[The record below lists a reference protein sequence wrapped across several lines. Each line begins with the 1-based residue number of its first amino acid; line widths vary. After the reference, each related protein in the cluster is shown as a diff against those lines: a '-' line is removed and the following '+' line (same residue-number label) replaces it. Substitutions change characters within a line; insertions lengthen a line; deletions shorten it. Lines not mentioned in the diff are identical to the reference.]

1 MVSIRPSPQT
11 NIVSSEDDLIP
22 FYNFLQFK
30 KYNEKT
36 LLDVIEQHHYFSD
49 FKQIIKKANMEYIL
63 DYGGNNFTLF
73 VPINSDEFSRLHNNI
88 DIGLA
93 RQIVKNVMIN
103 RKIPSELLKD
113 SSSCDFVTN
122 DPLNKLY
129 VQIIDNELYINN
141 HSKIIRTDIIATN
154 GIIHVVDK
162 IIWPVFLS

>member
-1 MVSIRPSPQT
+1 
-11 NIVSSEDDLIP
+11 
-22 FYNFLQFK
+22 
-30 KYNEKT
+30 
-36 LLDVIEQHHYFSD
+36 
-49 FKQIIKKANMEYIL
+49 
-63 DYGGNNFTLF
+63 
-73 VPINSDEFSRLHNNI
+73 
-88 DIGLA
+88 
-93 RQIVKNVMIN
+93 MIN